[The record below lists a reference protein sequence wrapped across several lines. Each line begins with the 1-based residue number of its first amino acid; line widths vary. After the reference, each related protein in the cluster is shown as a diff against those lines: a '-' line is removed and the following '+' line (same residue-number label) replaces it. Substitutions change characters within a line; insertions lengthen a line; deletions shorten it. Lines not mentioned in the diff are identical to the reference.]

1 MLDSIKKAIGDWWK
15 SATAKRLQATLI
27 TVVITTVADQTGW
40 ISTDQANRLAGV
52 VIALII
58 GDSLRP
64 LNPDKV
70 KEE

>member
-1 MLDSIKKAIGDWWK
+1 MLDSIKEAIGDWWK
-15 SATAKRLQATLI
+15 SSTAKRLQATLI